1 MKRIR
6 SLLSTDPEAN
16 AAGPALRAL
25 IETQR
30 ANKEATTFPRIAALA
45 RALGDLSEDLGA
57 PLVWPVGEAADRL
70 AGAAILASAGEIRV
84 RGWTD
89 DIRGECVLLATVAA
103 VTPQGLVETAK
114 HARALGASEVHACG
128 LEVPGLD
135 SPDLRGVFDSRELL
149 VVRNGSTES
158 REPRRSLAVCVGG

>member
-1 MKRIR
+1 
-6 SLLSTDPEAN
+6 LLSADPEASG
-16 AAGPALRAL
+16 AGPALRTL

-30 ANKEATTFPRIAALA
+30 ANEEATAFPRIAALA
-45 RALGDLSEDLGA
+45 RALGELSEALGA

-70 AGAAILASAGEIRV
+70 AGAAVLASAGEMRV

-89 DIRGECVLLATVAA
+89 DIRGERVLLATVAA
-103 VTPQGLVETAK
+103 VTPLGLVEAAK

-135 SPDLRGVFDSRELL
+135 SPDLHDVFDSRGLL
-149 VVRNGSTES
+149 AVRNGPTES
-158 REPRRSLAVCVGG
+158 RERGRSLAISVGG